1 MEYFRTEIKSS
12 ILLAQAF
19 EAIVR
24 ALNLIS
30 RVFFPFLKSAELVE
44 ETTGSEG
51 HRNKVVKH
59 KLEVLDNGS
68 YSYSNSIIES
78 NMLAN
83 TLENTSYELKISASP
98 EGGSVCMN
106 ASKYFARGNVDNTE
120 EKIKAVREKAFT
132 MFGAIEACLANPET
146 CESVCG

>member
-12 ILLAQAF
+12 IPPAQAF

-30 RVFFPFLKSAELVE
+30 RVLLPFLKSVELVE

-59 KLEVLDNGS
+59 KLEVLDGS
-68 YSYSNSIIES
+68 YSYSNSITES

-83 TLENTSYELKISASP
+83 TLENTSYEVKISASP
-98 EGGSVCMN
+98 EGGSVCRS